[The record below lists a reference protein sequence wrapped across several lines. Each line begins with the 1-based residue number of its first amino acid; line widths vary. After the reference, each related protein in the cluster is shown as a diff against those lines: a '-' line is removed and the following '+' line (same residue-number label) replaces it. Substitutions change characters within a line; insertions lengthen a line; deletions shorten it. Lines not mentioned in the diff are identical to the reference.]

1 MNEKTIMSNTDA
13 PEVTQSQP
21 TQMGN
26 LILNELHRPRSVSDT
41 AAIIQFCVNV
51 GILPDYYATQI
62 IAKRQDPYVPPQVQ
76 PTQKA
81 GE

>member
-1 MNEKTIMSNTDA
+1 MNEKTIMSNTGT

-26 LILNELHRPRSVSDT
+26 LILNELNRPRSISDT
-41 AAIIQFCVNV
+41 VAVIQFCVNV
-51 GILPDYYATQI
+51 GILPDDYTTQI

-76 PTQKA
+76 PTPKA
-81 GE
+81 GD